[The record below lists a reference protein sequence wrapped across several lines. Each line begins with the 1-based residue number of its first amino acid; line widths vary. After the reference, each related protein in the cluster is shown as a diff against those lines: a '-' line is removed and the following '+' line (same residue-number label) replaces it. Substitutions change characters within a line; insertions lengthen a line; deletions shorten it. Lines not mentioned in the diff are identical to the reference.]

1 MTTRPRLSAPIG
13 RLRIRSGEPRQRRVS
28 ATGRWRP
35 ADAPLEAEVTEA
47 DESPGQGRPPRFY
60 PFPLRSSDEDG
71 D

>member
-1 MTTRPRLSAPIG
+1 MNAPIG
-13 RLRIRSGEPRQRRVS
+13 RLRIRTSEPRKRRPS

-47 DESPGQGRPPRFY
+47 DQSAEQGEPPRFY
-60 PFPLRSSDEDG
+60 PFPLHSSDEDG